1 MASLLHPHQRFC
13 SGPFVAHTTDSRH
26 SISPR
31 AYDCVTIHIVRNGS
45 VILTS
50 GDLQRPI
57 RTGDIVLVAPLAS
70 TGCIPE
76 GVAEVTTL
84 LIDTDYLTEHLFWHH
99 LDLLPDRDA
108 ARDLAAKLHPDP
120 IQIISIGEREI
131 DDMGP
136 TLDELVARTKT
147 RQDAAGYFH
156 AHALLFTVLEAVTA
170 RPRHAPVEGPS
181 RGSRERA
188 ARMVPPRWRV
198 FRPARHEATQAVAL
212 MRGNMAKRWR
222 VEDLAAHAC
231 LSVSQFQRVFRATF
245 GVSPMTYLSILRVL
259 EMARLIRETNES
271 IAIISEHVGWALQDG
286 QASRSFRRYMGT
298 SPSNYRRHGPPTASA
313 DGPGIAVAQAA
324 RNFEESV
331 GRGIAT

>member
-1 MASLLHPHQRFC
+1 
-13 SGPFVAHTTDSRH
+13 
-26 SISPR
+26 
-31 AYDCVTIHIVRNGS
+31 
-45 VILTS
+45 
-50 GDLQRPI
+50 
-57 RTGDIVLVAPLAS
+57 
-70 TGCIPE
+70 
-76 GVAEVTTL
+76 
-84 LIDTDYLTEHLFWHH
+84 
-99 LDLLPDRDA
+99 
-108 ARDLAAKLHPDP
+108 
-120 IQIISIGEREI
+120 
-131 DDMGP
+131 MGP

-170 RPRHAPVEGPS
+170 LPRHAPVEGPS

-271 IAIISEHVGWALQDG
+271 IAIISEHVGWAPQDG

>member
-84 LIDTDYLTEHLFWHH
+84 LIDTDYLTEHLFWYH

-271 IAIISEHVGWALQDG
+271 IAIISEHVG
-286 QASRSFRRYMGT
+286 
-298 SPSNYRRHGPPTASA
+298 
-313 DGPGIAVAQAA
+313 
-324 RNFEESV
+324 
-331 GRGIAT
+331 